1 MYLKPGLFFH
11 IFLNHI
17 KNLLFFFAAAGA
29 SAAFH
34 DYDHIPLTELSH
46 VVINYVQDSL
56 DCCHS
61 SQLNWEQLAHLHG
74 WNFGMI
80 NKIKLKWQK
89 RVIESPFLELI
100 QNSHEFQ
107 NYTYGQLKEDLEK
120 IPRKDILE
128 KLRDYEEK
136 GKLLVGW
143 YILFQNKVLALS

>member
-1 MYLKPGLFFH
+1 MSLLCPNKYTYSWTLFSH
-11 IFLNHI
+11 FLNQI
-17 KNLLFFFAAAGA
+17 KTLFFFFAAAGA

-136 GKLLVGW
+136 GKLLVG
-143 YILFQNKVLALS
+143 